1 MNNNE
6 SNSFELKEGKINIHK
21 SSSANDEN
29 KQPQYFGSCKVKGV
43 EYKISL
49 WVSTSNAGNKYFAGN
64 IQDANKPEA
73 VADEKPTETSASSD
87 LPF

>member
-43 EYKISL
+43 EY
-49 WVSTSNAGNKYFAGN
+49 FAGN